1 MDASLVSAI
10 ALAATLGFV
19 PGVAHSEEAPAA
31 PAAAAAADGEGGLQQ
46 IVVTAQKRPEN
57 LQKTPISIS
66 VLKGDDLTN
75 RHAQSLLDLG
85 DGAIPSLRVA
95 PFFSRQSA
103 LIINVRG
110 IGVLS
115 DSNQPARDQGVG
127 VYIDGVYQGRP
138 QALGAAL
145 FDIENIE
152 VLKGPQ
158 GTLFGRN
165 TEGGAVNIVTR
176 KPSGKFHM
184 NSTFGAGNWGS
195 YKAETHID
203 LPEFANLSVK
213 LDGIITRRDGTVH
226 NPQAGAN
233 DFNSYDRRGFHGEVL
248 WKPSATFSA
257 DYSYALTYD
266 ATTSLYEQQ
275 VAPGA
280 YTLAVAT
287 PLQPN
292 RVDVAAVGGP
302 EQPSVG
308 KTFSHRLNLQWQ
320 AMPNL
325 TLKSITAYSELT
337 QSQFDNGSI
346 AASFNS
352 VPAGASFVNV
362 PFQRYSLAGFRQN
375 QVSEEL
381 QAIGEVPTL
390 KYAFG
395 ALYYQERVQD
405 NAVAFFDA
413 AFTDATGSMYQV
425 LNLDPASKPYQR
437 ASYVKTTSKGVYGQA
452 TYTPA
457 VADDIAHLT
466 LGLRYTNDKKD
477 GSLFIV
483 NGVAPSPP
491 GYPANTPIPLAY
503 SKSRVDPLINLAI
516 DASRDVHLY
525 GKWSTGYRSGGA
537 NSRSLTYASF
547 NPETVSMFE
556 VGAKTEFLDHHA
568 RFNIAAY
575 TGAYKNIQLDFSGLY
590 QQLIN
595 GVLVNTTRTTTN
607 TVNAPGTGRLKG
619 VEAELTLVPL
629 TGLSL
634 SASYAYNQVKIPAT
648 LNPFPASN
656 GLLVTVPVPIYQVY
670 TPENSASGAID
681 YETPVNG
688 LTLRL
693 HLDANYDSG
702 FYVNYTDAAYDP
714 VTHLPT
720 YLQPKGDKAFVVNG
734 RVALADIGLGDSG
747 GKMTVA
753 FWARNVFNEQ
763 HLFYKS
769 GAPTSGVV
777 GFFNDPRTFGGEV
790 NIRF

>member
-1 MDASLVSAI
+1 MLKSKIEASLVSAI
-10 ALAATLGFV
+10 ALAATLVF
-19 PGVAHSEEAPAA
+19 A
-31 PAAAAAADGEGGLQQ
+31 PAAAQAAEAADSAADAGPGLQE

-66 VLKGDDLTN
+66 VLKGDDLNN

-165 TEGGAVNIVTR
+165 TEGGAVNIVTK

-184 NSTFGAGNWGS
+184 NSTFGAGNFGS

-203 LPEFANLSVK
+203 LPEFADFSVK

-233 DFNSYDRRGFHGEVL
+233 NFNSYDRRGFHAEVL
-248 WKPSATFSA
+248 WKPTSTFSA
-257 DYSYALTYD
+257 DYSYAVTYD

-275 VAPGA
+275 ISAGT
-280 YTLAVAT
+280 YTLAAAT

-308 KTFSHRLNLQWQ
+308 KTFSHRLNLEWQ
-320 AMPNL
+320 AMPHL
-325 TLKSITAYSELT
+325 TIKSITAYSELT
-337 QSQFDNGSI
+337 QSQYDNGSI

-352 VPAGASFVNV
+352 VPSGSSFVGV

-375 QVSEEL
+375 QFSEEL
-381 QAIGEVPTL
+381 QAIGELPRL

-395 ALYYQERVQD
+395 ALYYQERVED

-413 AFTDATGSMYQV
+413 SFTNATGSTYSV
-425 LNLDPASKPYQR
+425 LNLDPSAPAYQR
-437 ASYVKTTSKGVYGQA
+437 ASYVKTTSAGAYGQA
-452 TYTPA
+452 TYTPDFA
-457 VADDIAHLT
+457 ADITHLT

-491 GYPANTPIPLAY
+491 GYPASTPIPLAY
-503 SKSRVDPLINLAI
+503 SKPRVDPLVNLAI
-516 DASRDVHLY
+516 DASRDVHVY

-556 VGAKTEFLDHHA
+556 IGAKTEFLDHHA

-575 TGAYKNIQLDFSGLY
+575 TGTYKNIQLDFSGLY
-590 QQLIN
+590 QQLVG

-619 VEAELTLVPL
+619 VEAELTLIPVQ
-629 TGLSL
+629 GLSL

-648 LNPFPASN
+648 VNPFPASN

-681 YETPVNG
+681 YETPLNG
-688 LTLRL
+688 LTLRA
-693 HLDANYDSG
+693 HVDANYDSG
-702 FYVNYTDAAYDP
+702 YYANYVDSAFDP

-720 YLQPKGDKAFVVNG
+720 YLQPKGDKSFVVNG
-734 RVALADIGLGDSG
+734 RLALADIGLGNSG

-753 FWARNVFNEQ
+753 VWARNLLNEQ

-769 GAPTSGVV
+769 GAPASGVV

-790 NIRF
+790 NIKF

>member
-1 MDASLVSAI
+1 M
-10 ALAATLGFV
+10 
-19 PGVAHSEEAPAA
+19 
-31 PAAAAAADGEGGLQQ
+31 
-46 IVVTAQKRPEN
+46 
-57 LQKTPISIS
+57 
-66 VLKGDDLTN
+66 
-75 RHAQSLLDLG
+75 
-85 DGAIPSLRVA
+85 
-95 PFFSRQSA
+95 
-103 LIINVRG
+103 
-110 IGVLS
+110 
-115 DSNQPARDQGVG
+115 G

-176 KPSGKFHM
+176 KPSGQFHM
-184 NSTFGAGNWGS
+184 NSTFGGGNFGS

-213 LDGIITRRDGTVH
+213 LDGVITRRDGTVR
-226 NPQAGAN
+226 NPQAGA
-233 DFNSYDRRGFHGEVL
+233 DGFNSYDRRGFHGEVL
-248 WKPSATFSA
+248 WKPSPTFSA

-266 ATTSLYEQQ
+266 ATTSLYQQ
-275 VAPGA
+275 AISAGA
-280 YTLAVAT
+280 YTLAAAT
-287 PLQPN
+287 PLQPD

-308 KTFSHRLNLQWQ
+308 KTFSHRFNMQWSVL
-320 AMPNL
+320 PNL
-325 TLKSITAYSELT
+325 TLKSITAYGELT
-337 QSQFDNGSI
+337 QSQYDNGSI
-346 AASFNS
+346 AASFIS

-375 QVSEEL
+375 QFSEEL
-381 QAIGEVPTL
+381 QAIGELPRL

-413 AFTDATGSMYQV
+413 KFTDAAGSAYTV
-425 LNLDPASKPYQR
+425 LNLDPNAQVYQR
-437 ASYVKTTSKGVYGQA
+437 ASYVKTTSTGAYGQA
-452 TYTPA
+452 TYTPDFA
-457 VADDIAHLT
+457 ADIAHLT
-466 LGLRYTNDKKD
+466 VGLRYTNDKKD

-547 NPETVSMFE
+547 NSETVSMFE
-556 VGAKTEFLDHHA
+556 LGAKTEFLDHHA
-568 RFNIAAY
+568 RFNLAAY

-590 QQLIN
+590 QQLVN

-607 TVNAPGTGRLKG
+607 TVNAPGAGRLKG
-619 VEAELTLVPL
+619 VEAEFVLAPMP
-629 TGLSL
+629 GLSL

-648 LNPFPASN
+648 VNPFPASN

-688 LTLRL
+688 LTLRM

-702 FYVNYTDAAYDP
+702 FYVNYTDSAFDP

-720 YLQPKGDKAFVVNG
+720 YLQPKGDKSFVVNG
-734 RVALADIGLGDSG
+734 RLAIADIGLGNSG

-753 FWARNVFNEQ
+753 VWSRNLLNEQ

-790 NIRF
+790 NIKF